1 MRVATRFRT
10 DEFAAAI
17 ATYYVDGAAV
27 IASGLAASLLELI
40 RGEFID
46 GTRPGQRSFALPDA
60 LNDLLT
66 SDGPVGNIALL
77 LMGQPCLP
85 VRVLKFDKNASSNWA
100 VPWHQDRTI
109 AVAERAELP
118 GFEVWSRKG
127 GIDHVEPPED
137 FLRDMV
143 ALRLH
148 LDDCAI
154 DNGPLEIAA
163 GSWTSGRIPSGAVA
177 DAVRQH
183 EIIICTADAGEIV
196 AMRGLTLHASQPA
209 RKVGHRRVLHV
220 DYARR
225 PLPAPLR
232 FAMA

>member
-1 MRVATRFRT
+1 MV
-10 DEFAAAI
+10 
-17 ATYYVDGAAV
+17 
-27 IASGLAASLLELI
+27 ASGLAASLLELI
-40 RGEFID
+40 RGEFVN
-46 GTRPGQRSFALPDA
+46 GTRPGQRSFALPVA
-60 LNDLLT
+60 ISDLLT
-66 SDGPVGNIALL
+66 PDGPVGKIASA
-77 LMGQPCLP
+77 LMGQPSVP

-109 AVAERAELP
+109 AVAERVELP
-118 GFEVWSRKG
+118 GFEIWSRKG

-148 LDDCAI
+148 LDDCGI

-163 GSWTSGRIPSGAVA
+163 GSWSLGRIPSGAVS
-177 DAVRQH
+177 DAVQRH
-183 EIIICTADAGEIV
+183 EIITCTAGVGEIV

-220 DYARR
+220 DYATR

-232 FAMA
+232 FAMV